1 MFKHLYMKNGAES
14 LSWEAQ
20 RDSES
25 EIIKENQQSNN
36 CHKPLEQRGTNR
48 SEHLSSNAVH
58 FFFQL
63 PTLTKFTKKWNYH
76 FISCLPLSVLQ
87 KNHQSSSWTV
97 NCYYQHC
104 YVAISERRM
113 GKGKGGQRN
122 QPFVYTPHKRR
133 GPISAGDKCRKSES
147 RFSSLIEIQSR
158 ECLINDKKKLSRVLK
173 SWARS
178 HLPAELDWRW
188 VRLKM

>member
-1 MFKHLYMKNGAES
+1 MFKHLSTKNGS

-25 EIIKENQQSNN
+25 EILEENQQSNN
-36 CHKPLEQRGTNR
+36 CQKPLVQKGTKR
-48 SEHLSSNAVH
+48 SEHLGSDVADENV
-58 FFFQL
+58 Q
-63 PTLTKFTKKWNYH
+63 PCETWNLTP
-76 FISCLPLSVLQ
+76 I
-87 KNHQSSSWTV
+87 
-97 NCYYQHC
+97 

-133 GPISAGDKCRKSES
+133 GPISAGDQCRKSES
-147 RFSSLIEIQSR
+147 GFPSLIEIQSR